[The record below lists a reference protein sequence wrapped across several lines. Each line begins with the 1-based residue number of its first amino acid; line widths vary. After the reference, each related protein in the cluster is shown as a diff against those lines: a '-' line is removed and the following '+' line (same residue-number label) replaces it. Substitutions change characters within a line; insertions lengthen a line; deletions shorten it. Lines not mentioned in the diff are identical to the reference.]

1 MINFNLLILLQY
13 CFLLTDFKIDC
24 VVCTGSDSVE
34 HLKLFNIYRHFHP
47 ATHLRLS
54 LLVDATC
61 YPPQLVLI
69 RLFLALFLLFFRSC
83 IL

>member
-1 MINFNLLILLQY
+1 MRELRIKIRLSTRKHIKLGFNN
-13 CFLLTDFKIDC
+13 FKIDR

-34 HLKLFNIYRHFHP
+34 HLKLFYINRHFHP

-54 LLVDATC
+54 LLVAATR

-69 RLFLALFLLFFRSC
+69 
-83 IL
+83 